1 MFTISPIAPAQ
12 RPAINALI
20 ASEWAGPII
29 VSRGAAHDTSNANGF
44 MAMDGDTLVGYALY
58 EIAQGQCELLVLQ
71 SMVENTGVGT
81 ALINAVIDVAR
92 AAGCVRVWL
101 ITTNDNLHAIRF
113 YQRFGFEL
121 DAVRIGAIAESR
133 KLKPSI
139 PLTGCDDIP
148 IKHEFEFG
156 YAL

>member
-1 MFTISPIAPAQ
+1 MGWTYNSQP
-12 RPAINALI
+12 
-20 ASEWAGPII
+20 
-29 VSRGAAHDTSNANGF
+29 GAAHDTSNANGF

-58 EIAQGQCELLVLQ
+58 EIAQVQCELLVLQ
-71 SMVENTGVGT
+71 SIVENTGVGT

>member
-29 VSRGAAHDTSNANGF
+29 VSRGAAHDTSNSNGF

-71 SMVENTGVGT
+71 SIVENTGVGT